1 MKTYY
6 EKENVKLFQYIFLY
20 WRHGENSLH
29 ILISPVLFHLLKHV
43 TRKFKVTYVA
53 HIVSTGHCYLDIY
66 LHFLSFKTALAFESL
81 TYLELIFIFGSEVR
95 TQFQLLTYEWPIVSI
110 STDWTVHFLSHWF
123 DMSSLSYTQA
133 AYSTQSVSILC
144 ITSLVK
150 LSTQVL
156 YHLNYYSFKLSP
168 SWYL

>member
-6 EKENVKLFQYIFLY
+6 EKENVKLFQGIFLY

-29 ILISPVLFHLLKHV
+29 ILISPVLLHLLKYA

-95 TQFQLLTYEWPIVSI
+95 TNFNYFLTNDQLFPSPLTEQFTSLPTDLTCRRSLIAKQHI
-110 STDWTVHFLSHWF
+110 AHNQFL
-123 DMSSLSYTQA
+123 Y
-133 AYSTQSVSILC
+133 SVS
-144 ITSLVK
+144 
-150 LSTQVL
+150 
-156 YHLNYYSFKLSP
+156 LNWSNCQPKYYTISIIIASN
-168 SWYL
+168 